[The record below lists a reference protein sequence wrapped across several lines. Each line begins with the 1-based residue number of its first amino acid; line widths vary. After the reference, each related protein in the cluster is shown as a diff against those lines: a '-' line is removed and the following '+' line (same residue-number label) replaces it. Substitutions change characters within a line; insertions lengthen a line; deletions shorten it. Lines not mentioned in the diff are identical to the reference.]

1 MLERPQLNAGQKVYL
16 EFDGAAMTADVYL
29 NGEKLAHHEGGYSRF
44 RVNVTEN

>member
-29 NGEKLAHHEGGYSRF
+29 NGEKLAHHEADIPDS
-44 RVNVTEN
+44 V